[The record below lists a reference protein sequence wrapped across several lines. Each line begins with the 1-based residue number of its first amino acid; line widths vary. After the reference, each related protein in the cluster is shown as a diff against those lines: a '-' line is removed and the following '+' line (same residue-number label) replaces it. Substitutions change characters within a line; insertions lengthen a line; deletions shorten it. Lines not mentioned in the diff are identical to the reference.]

1 MTISFRLNG
10 ASVAPAVGPCRRLI
24 DVLRS
29 DLGLTGTKEGCGEG
43 ECGACT
49 VLLDGRPVASCLVL
63 AGQVEGRDVL
73 TIEGLEAVDRFD
85 VAGHLVR
92 AGAVQCGF
100 CIPGIA
106 LSAHALLA
114 ADPSPDRAAIARAV
128 SGHLCRCTGYA
139 GILAGIEAAAGIAPD
154 GIAVAAAAGGPR
166 RPVGAPH
173 PRIDGLDRALGR
185 TRFVDDLTE
194 PGMLH
199 AAAAYS
205 AEVHGRIV
213 SIDTSAAREAPG
225 VVLVAVAADVPG
237 ENAIGAVR
245 DDQPLL
251 AVDRV
256 RFAGDR
262 VALVAAETREAARA
276 AARLVRVSIDP
287 LPALHDMEGALEAGA
302 PAIHDGGN
310 LCERHVLLRGDPEP
324 ALREA
329 DVLVDETWRT
339 SWQEHVYLEPQ
350 GALAI
355 PDADGGV
362 TVRGSIQCPYHAR
375 EKVARVLG
383 IPEDLVRVA
392 PAAIGG
398 GFGGKQDYP
407 NEVAACAALL
417 ARLAGRPVK
426 LVYDRSEDIRVTSK
440 RHPFR
445 IRTRLGARRDGTLL
459 AARVDALADAGP
471 YAAMS
476 PVVLWR
482 AFNAMAGPYRIPDV
496 AVDAKAVHTNN
507 PPTSAFR
514 GFGHPQAL
522 FAHEGAMDEL
532 AARLGIDPLDL
543 RERNIL
549 RRGDAT
555 AAGHVLHTDIRL
567 AEVVASVRRRSNW
580 AEARRAAE
588 EHNARGGRFLRGL
601 GVALLQFGCG
611 LGALD
616 EHLDRAEAVMRLAPD
631 GAVEVRTGLVD
642 MGQGSLTALAQIA
655 AGALG
660 IRLDRVRMLPPH
672 TSEVGDCGPSA
683 ASRVTMVG
691 GAAILDAAAKL
702 RAMLGLGPLGSPT
715 TDAVWDEAVASREP
729 LEARG
734 SMRTVYGPWEPATG
748 QGEPFVAYTHAAHV
762 AAVEVDTATGRVR
775 VEKVWA
781 AYDIGAVVNPSAAA
795 AQIEGGVAQGVGY
808 ALLEDLHVRD
818 GRALNADLSNYLV
831 PTSLDV
837 PEVDVEF
844 VEGYSPPGPFGAK
857 SLGEP
862 AFVPA
867 ASAIVSAIRHATGLA
882 LREMPVTAER
892 LFLHAGGRF
901 GAARLTPPAVLLAAG
916 CGVRMGGPKALLE
929 VRGEPLVARIA
940 RALRDGGCEPV
951 IVVVGAEAERVVA
964 AVRGIGGV
972 TPVRS
977 PDPAGPMLASI
988 QAGVAAAPSA
998 LQRGVTIQPVD
1009 SPRLAAPAVA
1019 ALLAGI
1025 ARSGEGGADALVAAC
1040 GDRRGHPVWVSP
1052 DRIGDLLRAPPDHP
1066 DGLRGLMRAGGWTV
1080 RLVETGSPAVLDD
1093 ADTPEDLE

>member
-1 MTISFRLNG
+1 M
-10 ASVAPAVGPCRRLI
+10 
-24 DVLRS
+24 
-29 DLGLTGTKEGCGEG
+29 
-43 ECGACT
+43 
-49 VLLDGRPVASCLVL
+49 
-63 AGQVEGRDVL
+63 
-73 TIEGLEAVDRFD
+73 
-85 VAGHLVR
+85 
-92 AGAVQCGF
+92 
-100 CIPGIA
+100 
-106 LSAHALLA
+106 
-114 ADPSPDRAAIARAV
+114 
-128 SGHLCRCTGYA
+128 
-139 GILAGIEAAAGIAPD
+139 
-154 GIAVAAAAGGPR
+154 
-166 RPVGAPH
+166 
-173 PRIDGLDRALGR
+173 
-185 TRFVDDLTE
+185 
-194 PGMLH
+194 
-199 AAAAYS
+199 
-205 AEVHGRIV
+205 
-213 SIDTSAAREAPG
+213 
-225 VVLVAVAADVPG
+225 
-237 ENAIGAVR
+237 
-245 DDQPLL
+245 
-251 AVDRV
+251 
-256 RFAGDR
+256 
-262 VALVAAETREAARA
+262 
-276 AARLVRVSIDP
+276 VRVSIEP
-287 LPALHDMEGALEAGA
+287 LPALHDVERALDACA

-324 ALREA
+324 ALRKA

-350 GALAI
+350 GALAV

-392 PAAIGG
+392 PTAIGG

-417 ARLAGRPVK
+417 ARLAARPVK

-445 IRTRLGARRDGTLL
+445 IRMRLGARRDGTLL

-496 AVDAKAVHTNN
+496 AIEAKAVHTNN
-507 PPTSAFR
+507 PPASAFR

-549 RRGDAT
+549 RRGDAN
-555 AAGHVLHTDIRL
+555 AAGHVLDADIRL
-567 AEVVASVRRRSNW
+567 AEVVASVRQRSNW

-588 EHNARGGRFLRGL
+588 ERNARGGRFLRGL

-660 IRLDRVRMLPPH
+660 ITLDRVRMLPPL

-691 GAAILDAAAKL
+691 GAAIIDAAAKL
-702 RAMLGLGPLGSPT
+702 RSALGLPALPDGAG
-715 TDAVWDEAVASREP
+715 DAWDEAVARALRDGRPVET
-729 LEARG
+729 RG
-734 SMRTVYGPWEPATG
+734 SMRTAYGPWDPATG

-781 AYDIGAVVNPSAAA
+781 AYDIGTVVNPSAAA
-795 AQIEGGVAQGVGY
+795 AQIEGGVAQGLGY
-808 ALLEDLHVRD
+808 ALLEDLHVRG

-867 ASAIVSAIRHATGLA
+867 ASAIVAAIRHATGLA

-892 LFLHAGGRF
+892 LFLQAGGQF
-901 GAARLTPPAVLLAAG
+901 GAARLTPPGPPRTLAA
-916 CGVRMGGPKALLE
+916 
-929 VRGEPLVARIA
+929 EPL
-940 RALRDGGCEPV
+940 
-951 IVVVGAEAERVVA
+951 
-964 AVRGIGGV
+964 
-972 TPVRS
+972 
-977 PDPAGPMLASI
+977 
-988 QAGVAAAPSA
+988 
-998 LQRGVTIQPVD
+998 
-1009 SPRLAAPAVA
+1009 
-1019 ALLAGI
+1019 
-1025 ARSGEGGADALVAAC
+1025 
-1040 GDRRGHPVWVSP
+1040 
-1052 DRIGDLLRAPPDHP
+1052 
-1066 DGLRGLMRAGGWTV
+1066 
-1080 RLVETGSPAVLDD
+1080 
-1093 ADTPEDLE
+1093 